1 MVVET
6 VVLCPDLVLPTAY
19 DRVDFAAE
27 LLDRGV
33 GVRSP
38 DIPPADP
45 FDDARM
51 QAAHWV
57 AHLSVALSGG
67 LRAPV
72 LLVLG
77 GASGAL
83 APALGFSQRA
93 ARRAVAGY
101 VLIDADCPAA
111 DAVIGDWPDAPVHYL
126 ASPAA
131 SDMAVGHVRLR
142 GWQRHDV
149 RDLKPATLATTLQG
163 LLT

>member
-6 VVLCPDLVLPTAY
+6 VVLCPDLVLPTTY
-19 DRVDFAAE
+19 DRGDFAAQ
-27 LLDRGV
+27 LLERGLR
-33 GVRSP
+33 VRSP
-38 DIPPADP
+38 DIPPTDP
-45 FDDARM
+45 LDDARM

-57 AHLSVALSGG
+57 AHLSVALSDG

-101 VLIDADCPAA
+101 LLIDADCPAA
-111 DAVIGDWPDAPVHYL
+111 GAIIGDWPDAPVHYL
-126 ASPAA
+126 ASAAA
-131 SDMAVGHVRLR
+131 SDLAVGHARLR
-142 GWQRHDV
+142 GWQRHDIPD
-149 RDLKPATLATTLQG
+149 RTAATLAGTLAG

>member
-6 VVLCPDLVLPTAY
+6 VVLCPDLVLPTTY
-19 DRVDFAAE
+19 DRAALAAE

-33 GVRSP
+33 GVCSP
-38 DIPPADP
+38 GIPPTDP
-45 FDDARM
+45 TDDART

-72 LLVLG
+72 LLVLA

-101 VLIDADCPAA
+101 LLLDADCPAA
-111 DAVIGDWPDAPVHYL
+111 GAVIGDWPDAPVHYL

-131 SDMAVGHVRLR
+131 SEMAVGHVRLR

-149 RDLKPATLATTLQG
+149 PNLAPATLATTLQS